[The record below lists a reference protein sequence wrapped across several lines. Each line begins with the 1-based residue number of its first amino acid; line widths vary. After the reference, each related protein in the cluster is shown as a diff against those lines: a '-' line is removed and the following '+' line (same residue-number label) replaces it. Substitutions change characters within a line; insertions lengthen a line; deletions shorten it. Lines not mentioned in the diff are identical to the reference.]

1 MTPDDAPPP
10 VAPPPPLS
18 ARPAASGAQRG
29 LGGGILRWRAPAKWV
44 CGVLL
49 VLDMMALLFVLSF
62 ANITASGPAQRGLAH
77 SLAVLI
83 EIDAYLDDHYET
95 IRQAASGT
103 SEDPV
108 ALPDFPV
115 QVSVTPQEVLAGD
128 HEAFRTLLLGRAAA
142 VIHDQGVS
150 VMREG
155 RDSEATFFSTQG
167 AIRTGMDF
175 LRPTPH
181 RVLGYVTIGFAV
193 AAGLLAAGLFLAARG
208 YGRVFGPAL
217 AVLLAAAPFLILA
230 VAVRFALR
238 VAADGVDDYL
248 ARELLEL
255 GQELTWSPIRN
266 GIIVS
271 VGSGALFL
279 AGALFARWDDLG
291 LAGSRH

>member
-10 VAPPPPLS
+10 VAPPPPLP
-18 ARPAASGAQRG
+18 ARPTASGADRG
-29 LGGGILRWRAPAKWV
+29 LGVAFLRWRAPAKWV

-49 VLDMMALLFVLSF
+49 VLDMVALLFVLSI

-77 SLAVLI
+77 SIAVLT
-83 EIDAYLDDHYET
+83 EVDAYLDDHYET
-95 IRQAASGT
+95 IRQEASET

-115 QVSVTPQEVLAGD
+115 QVSITHQELLAGD
-128 HEAFRTLLLGRAAA
+128 RDSFRTLLLERAAA
-142 VIHDQGVS
+142 AVHDQGVS

-181 RVLGYVTIGFAV
+181 RVLTYVTVGFAV
-193 AAGLLAAGLFLAARG
+193 VAGLLAAGLFLSARG

-217 AVLLAAAPFLILA
+217 AVLLAATPFLIFA

-248 ARELLEL
+248 SREFLEL
-255 GQELTWSPIRN
+255 GQELTWAPIRN
-266 GIIVS
+266 GIILT

-279 AGALFARWDDLG
+279 VGALLARWDDLG